1 MADYIKNKVIYE
13 TVDESSEG
21 QKIDNFLIKF
31 LKNVPKS
38 HIYKILRSGQVR
50 VNKKRVRTDFRLAL
64 NDSVRIPPVDFLRK
78 KSVSLNKINLD
89 QFKIIEENILFED
102 DSLLAFNKPSGTA
115 VHGGSGINFL
125 SLCIE
130 LIKIHPGFF

>member
-50 VNKKRVRTDFRLAL
+50 VNKKKASKCCVELFLG
-64 NDSVRIPPVDFLRK
+64 NSSVYVTVLWNGHH
-78 KSVSLNKINLD
+78 S
-89 QFKIIEENILFED
+89 Q
-102 DSLLAFNKPSGTA
+102 
-115 VHGGSGINFL
+115 
-125 SLCIE
+125 
-130 LIKIHPGFF
+130 

>member
-31 LKNVPKS
+31 LKNVPKG

-50 VNKKRVRTDFRLAL
+50 VNKKMILYL
-64 NDSVRIPPVDFLRK
+64 HLI
-78 KSVSLNKINLD
+78 SL
-89 QFKIIEENILFED
+89 QVPLFMEVV
-102 DSLLAFNKPSGTA
+102 A
-115 VHGGSGINFL
+115 
-125 SLCIE
+125 
-130 LIKIHPGFF
+130 